1 MLGFTRTQ
9 KAFIL
14 GAGRLGSALWHND
27 GLSQYGLQVVAAF
40 DVNPNKIGRVIN
52 GIPVYDIADMS
63 KYREEKGVSIGILTV
78 PVEKAQSVADMAIA
92 SGIRAIWNFT
102 PFRIKVPHDIV
113 VQNTS
118 IYAHLAVMFN
128 RLTFH

>member
-1 MLGFTRTQ
+1 M
-9 KAFIL
+9 
-14 GAGRLGSALWHND
+14 
-27 GLSQYGLQVVAAF
+27 
-40 DVNPNKIGRVIN
+40 NPNKIGKVIN
-52 GIPVYDIADMS
+52 GIPVYDIADLS